1 MNPQPLLDFI
11 AEHESEGA
19 ARRLK
24 ISAYDVVWG
33 GIAAKHR
40 PAKLSAMTIAEV
52 LAWQDSIDALYRSEA
67 AGRYQIM
74 EDTLRSL
81 YREAGLT
88 GADLFDKAGQ
98 DRLAVALLKRRGLE
112 MYLDG
117 RITLETFC
125 NNLAR
130 EWASL
135 PMVSGPKRGRSYYD
149 GDGLNKAGVDVAP
162 FIAAVRAVSLSPK
175 PVAVSPAPVSV
186 VKPAPAGEYP
196 GFWAAIIAIIASF
209 FGGKK

>member
-11 AEHESEGA
+11 GEHESEGA

-52 LAWQDSIDALYRSEA
+52 LAWQDSIDAMYRSEA

-81 YREAGLT
+81 YREAGMT
-88 GADLFDKAGQ
+88 GADLFDRAGQ
-98 DRLAVALLKRRGLE
+98 DRLAVALLKRRGLD
-112 MYLDG
+112 MFLDG
-117 RITLETFC
+117 RLSAEAFA

-162 FIAAVRAVSLSPK
+162 FIAAVRAIKAAPK
-175 PVAVSPAPVSV
+175 PVADNPAPDPV
-186 VKPAPAGEYP
+186 VKPGI
-196 GFWAAIIAIIASF
+196 WAAIIAIIASF
-209 FGGKK
+209 FKKERQ